1 MTVLAV
7 DVGGTKMAAALVDA
21 SGAVVRRDQTATAA
35 DDPWQALTAM
45 LDRLIDDVA
54 VEGVG
59 IGCAGPVVW
68 PVGEVSP
75 LNIPAWR
82 GFPLRARLAER
93 YPGVPVRL
101 HNDGAVFAVGEHWK
115 GAAVGVGD
123 MLGMVVSTGVG
134 GGLVLGGRLYDGGT
148 GNAGVI
154 GHVGADPAGPPCVCG
169 GQGCLESL
177 ACGPAT
183 VEWAQGRGSS
193 ASDGV
198 ELASLAA
205 DGDEV
210 ALAAFA
216 RSGAAIGRVVA
227 WVATLLDVR
236 MVVIGG
242 GLSQSGSPLW
252 DPLLDGFAEHA
263 QLPFLDGVR
272 VVPSALGA
280 DAGLVGA
287 AALVLAGERYWS
299 PDLRHDTLG
308 S

>member
-7 DVGGTKMAAALVDA
+7 DVGGTKLAAALVDE
-21 SGAVVRRDQTATAA
+21 SGAVVRRGQTPSAA
-35 DDPWQALTAM
+35 GDPWQALTAM
-45 LDRLIDDVA
+45 LDRLVDGAA
-54 VEGVG
+54 VDGVG
-59 IGCAGPVVW
+59 IGCAGPVEW
-68 PVGEVSP
+68 PVGAVSP

-93 YPGVPVRL
+93 YPGAPVRL
-101 HNDGAVFAVGEHWK
+101 HNDGVAFAVAEHWM
-115 GAAVGVGD
+115 GAGSGVDD
-123 MLGMVVSTGVG
+123 MIGMVVSTGVG
-134 GGLVLGGRLYDGGT
+134 GGLVLGGRLIDGGT

-154 GHVGADPAGPPCVCG
+154 GHVGADPSGPPCVCG
-169 GQGCLESL
+169 GRGCLETL

-183 VEWAQGRGSS
+183 VEWAQSRGSS
-193 ASDGV
+193 AADGA
-198 ELASLAA
+198 ELARLAA
-205 DGDEV
+205 HGDEV

-252 DPLLDGFAEHA
+252 DPLLEGFAEHA
-263 QLPFLDGVR
+263 KLPFLDGVR

-280 DAGLVGA
+280 DAGLIGA
-287 AALVLAGERYWS
+287 AALVLAGDRYWS
-299 PDLRHDTLG
+299 AD
-308 S
+308 